1 MHKKRIRQLA
11 SAIEIVSHAPVDYDY
26 TAIGSEDNMI
36 EAGVPD
42 RFNMQHFSI
51 KHDCGT
57 VGCIGGFA
65 ISMFGEKGSSLYK
78 GQSLSWVVGHLLD
91 VSVGVAEDLCIPSL
105 SDVGGYDSVTSEQ
118 GAQAVLNLLDERVL
132 QGELHPWHHLG
143 VEVEVS

>member
-11 SAIEIVSHAPVDYDY
+11 SAIEIAGHTQVYDGY
-26 TAIGSEDNMI
+26 TAIGGEDNMI

-42 RFNMQHFSI
+42 RFNMTHFSI

-57 VGCIGGFA
+57 AGCIGGFA
-65 ISMFGEKGSSLYK
+65 ISMFGEKGSSLYRNE
-78 GQSLSWVVGHLLD
+78 SLSWVVAHLLG
-91 VSVGVAEDLCIPSL
+91 VSVGVAEALCIPSL
-105 SDVGGYDSVTSEQ
+105 SDVGGYFSVSAEQ

>member
-11 SAIEIVSHAPVDYDY
+11 SAIEIAGHTPVDYGY
-26 TAIGSEDNMI
+26 TAIGGEDNMI

-42 RFNMQHFSI
+42 RFNMRNFSM

-57 VGCIGGFA
+57 AGCIGGFA

-78 GQSLSWVVGHLLD
+78 DQSFWWVVAHLLD
-91 VSVGVAEDLCIPSL
+91 VSEDVAEALCIPSL
-105 SDVGGYDSVTSEQ
+105 SDVGGYDNVTAEQ

-132 QGELHPWHHLG
+132 QGKLHPWHHLG
-143 VEVEVS
+143 VEV